1 MYKEKNRRKR
11 LNSGITLISLVVT
24 IVVLLIL
31 AGVSVSMLTGENST
45 ISQAKKAKLATE
57 LSSYK
62 EQVELFKIEQMSK
75 NNDFLAESLT
85 AGKTN
90 LFYNTQTEEDKGKG
104 TIRDVIEDISDEYF
118 EKMEIIKGEL
128 LINTKDNEEIKLA
141 QSLGIQVNPYDIVD
155 GVLLSSGNNLA
166 LMDESGTLT
175 IPGNVEEIGEGAFA
189 KEGLKTI
196 IIPGT
201 VKKIAKNAF
210 AYNTTLEKVI
220 IQDGVEEIGEGA
232 FKECSNLQEITLP
245 DSITVIGSTCFY
257 NNKLLDNIK
266 LPSNLKILT
275 NNLLSECSN
284 LKNIELPQNLTT
296 LNYACLRGT
305 AITTLKFPPNLN
317 AIGDQA
323 LAIDTLQNIDTS
335 ENNYYEFKSG
345 VLYSKDLKTLVTAL
359 SNITSLNIENTVET
373 ITGSAFYR
381 CSKLTTINITE
392 NVKSIGKSVFSNA
405 NLKSITVDEN
415 NDYFITDERNN
426 LYSSDGTILYRI
438 FDKGNVT
445 IRDGVENVIKGVFA
459 SGGITSITLPESYV
473 GDMVGDVEMFPS
485 LNYLY
490 LPKNVTTFNTYS
502 YPVKNIEVSSEN
514 PYLESVDNNQ
524 YILSE
529 DGTELYWVKSDLKEV
544 NIPESVRTIKQMA
557 LYEVTAESVVFPK
570 NVEKI
575 ELNALYEAVTKKIE
589 IGSNIKE
596 INSGA
601 FSRANFLSEVIIHKN
616 KNDIPGSPWGNV
628 FGDRAIFWIG
638 G

>member
-1 MYKEKNRRKR
+1 MYKRKNRRKK
-11 LNSGITLISLVVT
+11 LNRGITLISLVVT

-31 AGVSVSMLTGENST
+31 AGVSISVLTGENST
-45 ISQAKKAKLATE
+45 INQAKKAKLATE

-62 EQVELFKIEQMSK
+62 EQVELFKIEQISK
-75 NNDFLAESLT
+75 NNGFLDESLT
-85 AGKTN
+85 AGKSN

-201 VKKIAKNAF
+201 VKRIAKNAF
-210 AYNTTLEKVI
+210 AYNSTLEKVI
-220 IQDGVEEIGEGA
+220 IQDGVEEIGQKA
-232 FKECSNLQEITLP
+232 FGYCEKLQEITLP
-245 DSITVIGSTCFY
+245 ESITVIGVACFAGDE
-257 NNKLLDNIK
+257 LLDNVK
-266 LPSNLKILT
+266 LPSNLKILD
-275 NNLLSECSN
+275 NNLFSECSN
-284 LKNIELPQNLTT
+284 LKNIELPKNLTT
-296 LNYACLRGT
+296 LNYACLRAT
-305 AITTLKFPPNLN
+305 AITTLKFPPNLSS
-317 AIGDQA
+317 IGDQA
-323 LAIDTLQNIDTS
+323 LSINTLQNIDTS

-359 SNITSLNIENTVET
+359 PNITSLNMENTVET

-392 NVKSIGKSVFSNA
+392 NVKTIGSSVFSNA

-415 NDYFITDERNN
+415 NDYFITDEKNN
-426 LYSSDGTILYRI
+426 LYSKDGTILYRI
-438 FDKGNVT
+438 FDKGDVT
-445 IRDGVENVIKGVFA
+445 IREGVKNIINGVFS

-473 GDMVGDVEMFPS
+473 GDRVGDPDMFPS

-490 LPKNVTTFNTYS
+490 LPKNVTTFNKYS
-502 YPVKNIEVSSEN
+502 YPIKNIEVSSEN
-514 PYLESVDNNQ
+514 PYLESVNNNQ

-529 DGTELYWVKSDLKEV
+529 DGTELYWVKSDLKEI
-544 NIPESVRTIKQMA
+544 NIPESVKVIKQMA
-557 LYEVTAESVVFPK
+557 LNEVIAESIVFPK

-575 ELNALYEAVTKKIE
+575 ERNAIYSATTKKIE
-589 IGSNIKE
+589 IQSNIKE
-596 INSGA
+596 IDSLAFSGA
-601 FSRANFLSEVIIHKN
+601 NSLSEVIIHKN
-616 KNDIPGSPWGNV
+616 KNDIKGSPWGNV
-628 FGDRAIFWIG
+628 FGDRAIFWVG
-638 G
+638 E

>member
-1 MYKEKNRRKR
+1 MFKKNK
-11 LNSGITLISLVVT
+11 GITLIALVIT

-31 AGVSVSMLTGENST
+31 AGVSISMLTGENST

-75 NNDFLAESLT
+75 NNVFLAESLT

-104 TIRDVIEDISDEYF
+104 TIRDIIKDISDTYF

-220 IQDGVEEIGEGA
+220 IQDGVEEIGDKA
-232 FKECSNLQEITLP
+232 FCQCKNLQEIMLP
-245 DSITVIGSTCFY
+245 ESITKIGNVCFQADTM
-257 NNKLLDNIK
+257 LESIK
-266 LPSNLKILT
+266 LPNNITILED
-275 NNLLSECSN
+275 NVLSECSN
-284 LKNIELPQNLTT
+284 LKSIELPEKLER
-296 LNYACLRGT
+296 LDYAALRGT
-305 AITTLKFPPNLN
+305 AITTLKFPPNLK
-317 AIGDQA
+317 AIEDQA

-359 SNITSLNIENTVET
+359 SNITSVDMENTVET
-373 ITGSAFYR
+373 ITGSAFSR

-392 NVKSIGKSVFSNA
+392 NVKTIGKSVFSNA

-415 NDYFITDERNN
+415 NDYFITDEKNN

-445 IRDGVENVIKGVFA
+445 IRDGVKNVIKGVFS

-473 GDMVGDVEMFPS
+473 GDMVGDSVMFPS
-485 LNYLY
+485 IDYLY

-502 YPVKNIEVSSEN
+502 YPIKNIEVSSEN

-544 NIPESVRTIKQMA
+544 NIPESVKTIKEMA
-557 LYEVTAESVVFPK
+557 LYKATAESIVFPTS
-570 NVEKI
+570 VEKI
-575 ELNALYEAVTKKIE
+575 EINALFDATTKKIE

-596 INSGA
+596 INLSAFNGA
-601 FSRANFLSEVIIHKN
+601 NSLSEVIIHKN

-628 FGDRAIFWIG
+628 FGDRAIFWVG
-638 G
+638 E